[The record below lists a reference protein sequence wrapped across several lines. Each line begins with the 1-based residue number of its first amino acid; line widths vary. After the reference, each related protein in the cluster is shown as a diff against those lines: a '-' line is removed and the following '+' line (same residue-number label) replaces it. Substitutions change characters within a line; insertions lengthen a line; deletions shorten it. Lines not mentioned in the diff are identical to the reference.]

1 MMILLQVTGSPG
13 QANILDKI
21 PTFEALIQT
30 YGPFLGLIIILV
42 TIILVL
48 QYHWFSRALKAKNEE
63 IKRLVE
69 REKELYIRLTNK
81 LDNAVKQL

>member
-1 MMILLQVTGSPG
+1 MMTLLQVAGSPG

-21 PTFEALIQT
+21 PTFEALTTI
-30 YGPFLGLIIILV
+30 YGPFLSLIIILV
-42 TIILVL
+42 ILILAL